1 MKTNTGW
8 FHLDQVSIVIKLIE
22 AESRAVAT
30 SDLVRQGEQQAVVS
44 QSVSF
49 LQQKSD
55 EDLLHISV
63 KTLNMTE
70 LYIFKCWNF

>member
-1 MKTNTGW
+1 M
-8 FHLDQVSIVIKLIE
+8 
-22 AESRAVAT
+22 AT

-70 LYIFKCWNF
+70 LYIFKC